1 MRAQDSLCG
10 ARGGDNEVRDLAEV
24 EEHEVG
30 AVPMSELTKRDVQEA
45 TDEVQVPYD
54 GQPRR

>member
-10 ARGGDNEVRDLAEV
+10 ARGGNDEVWDLAEV

-30 AVPMSELTKRDVQEA
+30 AVPMSELMKRDVQEV
-45 TDEVQVPYD
+45 TEEVQVPYD
-54 GQPRR
+54 G

>member
-1 MRAQDSLCG
+1 MVMRAQDSLCG
-10 ARGGDNEVRDLAEV
+10 VWGGDDEVLDLAEV

-30 AVPMSELTKRDVQEA
+30 AVPMSELTKRDVREV

-54 GQPRR
+54 G